1 MRTLHLDFETRSASD
16 LKKVGVHRYV
26 EHPSTDIWCFSYRF
40 DDGPVQ
46 NWRMGANVSPWVEVM
61 EHVAE
66 GGRVVAHNAGFER
79 TMWNAD
85 SDCMVYLP
93 IEQQDCTMA
102 RAQAMGLPASLDMLG
117 QALNTV
123 AQKDK
128 GGYSHMLKMCRPRQI
143 KDDGTVI
150 WWDDPADLDRLVAYC
165 DQDVL
170 TECAIDKMLPPLSP
184 FERQV
189 WELDQHINDRGVAID
204 IDMVVA
210 AQACAEEALRQANKA
225 IWNLTDG
232 QVKKVTEAARIVA
245 WIESRGIP
253 CESIAEGEHEGL
265 IVCSEIFDDPAVEA
279 VIRLRAASAKAFK
292 FPAMLAAVC
301 NDGRVKGN
309 LSYSAT
315 VQRRWAG
322 RGVQF
327 HNMKRVDTDEDAAD
341 VAMAIKV
348 LHSKSSTTQMVDK
361 LELLFDSPLDVL
373 SLCTRASVI
382 AAPGKKLV
390 GGDFSNIEGRLNAW
404 FGGEQWKLDAFRS
417 FDEGRGPDLYKVTA
431 AKMLGISVEEVTKEQ
446 RQKTGKISE
455 LAYGFGGSV
464 GAGRRMALK
473 QGIRLAKTFLTES
486 VNAWRTLNSGI
497 KASWAE
503 VQDAAIDAVSNQGMV
518 VDCLGGK
525 VKYVSN
531 GQFLFCRLPSGG
543 IISYPSPSVAWKT
556 KTIVIDG
563 DEIELNRRT
572 ASYWGMQ
579 KGWRQIDLYGGSQCA
594 HYVSGTARDILASAM
609 LRLEAAGYPLV
620 LTVHDEGLSEVDK
633 DFGSAEEYRQ
643 ILLQKDDWLK
653 DVPIAATAWEGPRY
667 DH

>member
-1 MRTLHLDFETRSASD
+1 MQTFNTLHLDFETRSSSD
-16 LKKVGVHRYV
+16 LRKVGVHRYS
-26 EHPSTDIWCFSYRF
+26 EHPRTDIWCFSYRF
-40 DDGPVQ
+40 DDGTVQ
-46 NWRMGANVSPWVEVM
+46 NWRMGDEIGAIDVHRHVEK
-61 EHVAE
+61 
-66 GGRVVAHNAGFER
+66 GGRVIAHNFAFER
-79 TMWNAD
+79 TMWNAHF
-85 SDCMVYLP
+85 SPPMK
-93 IEQQDCTMA
+93 IENGDCTMA

-143 KDDGTVI
+143 KDDGTVV
-150 WWDDPADLDRLVAYC
+150 WWDGPEDLDKLVRYC

-170 TECAIDKMLPPLSP
+170 TEYAIDKMLPPLSP

-189 WELDQHINDRGVAID
+189 WELDQHINDRGVQLD
-204 IDMVVA
+204 IDMVES
-210 AQACAEEALRQANKA
+210 AQACVEEALRRANKE
-225 IWNLTDG
+225 IWRLTDG
-232 QVKKVTEAARIVA
+232 VVRKVTEAAKIVA

-265 IVCSEIFDDPAVEA
+265 IVCSEMFDDGVVEQ

-292 FPAMLAAVC
+292 FPAMLAMAC
-301 NDGRVKGN
+301 NDGRVRGN

-315 VQRRWAG
+315 IQRRWVGKGA
-322 RGVQF
+322 QF
-327 HNMKRVDTDEDAAD
+327 HNMKRVDTDEDTAD
-341 VAMAIKV
+341 VAMTVNILKGKSEITRKV
-348 LHSKSSTTQMVDK
+348 DI
-361 LELLFDSPLDVL
+361 LEMLFDSPLDVL

-382 AAPGKKLV
+382 AKPGHKLV

-404 FGGEQWKLDAFRS
+404 FGGEAWKLRAFEAYDRG
-417 FDEGRGPDLYKVTA
+417 EGPDLYKVTA
-431 AKMLGISVEEVTKEQ
+431 ASIIGIPVDKVSKAQ
-446 RQKTGKISE
+446 RQEQGKVPE
-455 LAYGFGGSV
+455 LACGYQGALGAFKKMGAKYGVRLSDPRIREIV
-464 GAGRRMALK
+464 GAWRSTNP
-473 QGIRLAKTFLTES
+473 GIVR
-486 VNAWRTLNSGI
+486 
-497 KASWAE
+497 SWAE

-531 GQFLFCRLPSGG
+531 GEFLFCRLPSGG

-572 ASYWGMQ
+572 VSYWGMQ

-594 HYVSGTARDILASAM
+594 HYVSGTARDVLASAM
-609 LRLEAAGYPLV
+609 LRLEKAGYPLV
-620 LTVHDEGLSEVDK
+620 LTVHDEGLSEVLK

-643 ILLQKDDWLK
+643 ILLQKDDWLAE
-653 DVPIAATAWEGPRY
+653 VPIAATAWEDVRY
-667 DH
+667 VK